1 MTGVVAAGVAALAS
15 GAGADHE
22 GGPGQGGAARDAV
35 SGFETADLER
45 RFGGLRRL
53 YGDAAY
59 RRIRTGHVAVVGVGG
74 VGSWAAEAL
83 ARSGVAALTLVDLD
97 HVSESNVNRQ
107 VQALGSTLGMAKV
120 VALRARIAD
129 IHPGCA
135 VDAVEEFVDEAN
147 WPALRASTAQAVID
161 ACDNVRAK
169 AVLAA
174 WARLTRTPLVIVGAA
189 GGKRRPEQVEVADL
203 GDVTHDP
210 MLAALRQR
218 LRKHHAAPRSGALD
232 LVCVFSREPVAAPA
246 DGVRDPDLGDDPGG
260 APGVGAPRGS
270 GSGDGSLN
278 CHGYGS
284 SVAVTA
290 TFGMVAAARALE
302 LIAASAAAPIQPA
315 TL

>member
-1 MTGVVAAGVAALAS
+1 MVPRPGTQA
-15 GAGADHE
+15 
-22 GGPGQGGAARDAV
+22 GPGIAV
-35 SGFETADLER
+35 DGSDLER

-59 RRIRTGHVAVVGVGG
+59 ARIRAAHVGVIGVGG

-83 ARSGVAALTLVDLD
+83 ARSGVAALTLIDLD

-107 VQALGSTLGMAKV
+107 VQALGRTLGQAKV
-120 VALRARIAD
+120 EALRERIAD

-135 VDAVEEFVDEAN
+135 VTAIDEFVDEGN
-147 WPALRASTAQAVID
+147 WPGLLRQPVRALID

-169 AVLAA
+169 AALAA
-174 WARLTRTPLVIVGAA
+174 WARQTGTPIVVVGAA
-189 GGKRRPEQVEVADL
+189 GGKRSAERVEVGDL
-203 GDVTHDP
+203 ADVTHDP

-218 LRKHHAAPRSGALD
+218 LRKLHAGPRRGPFGLA
-232 LVCVFSREPVAAPA
+232 CVFSREPVATPA
-246 DGVRDPDLGDDPGG
+246 SDACDVEGEATIV
-260 APGVGAPRGS
+260 
-270 GSGDGSLN
+270 DGSLN

-302 LIAASAAAPIQPA
+302 FAALPEPRSARPGP
-315 TL
+315 L